1 VCVCVCVCGVQHSQN
16 VELKA
21 KKASR
26 PRLNLGQ
33 SAFPRKSQL
42 SQMDCSAEAAPAEEE
57 T

>member
-1 VCVCVCVCGVQHSQN
+1 M
-16 VELKA
+16 ELKA

-42 SQMDCSAEAAPAEEE
+42 SQMDSTAEEADPAEGEGA
-57 T
+57 